1 MIIKRVIDSKEIEIE
16 LTEEELLEATREH
29 FAKQNEEF
37 IRSFVDED
45 EEFAQWSD
53 EEKEEM
59 IRDIA
64 WQMVDHIQIK
74 GDDAE
79 LFWEL
84 AEEYRNKDFDDDC
97 DDCEE
102 QQKYEELNKQQQRS
116 LIMRKEAGK

>member
-1 MIIKRVIDSKEIEIE
+1 MFIKRVIDGKEIKIE
-16 LTEEELLEATREH
+16 LTKEELLEATREH

-45 EEFAQWSD
+45 EEFCQWSD

-64 WQMVDHIQIK
+64 RQMVSYVQIE

-84 AEEYRNKDFDDDC
+84 AEEYRNGDFVDGC
-97 DDCEE
+97 DDEE
-102 QQKYEELNKQQQRS
+102 E
-116 LIMRKEAGK
+116 